1 MKKHDYLMP
10 DLKLEKKRT
19 AKKDNETHYRD
30 FQMSL
35 EATKLGQQKKY
46 YIRTYGCQA
55 NVRDGESISGILE
68 MMGFKHSDKPETAD
82 ILIFNTCAIR
92 RAAEDKVFSEIG
104 NLKYLKKEKPETIFA
119 LCGCM
124 AQEKAAVEELLKKH
138 PQMDL
143 IFGTHNL
150 HRLPSLLNEVMAD
163 KVQKVEVFSQEGEVV
178 ESLPVKRSMQAK
190 GFVNIMYGCDKFCT
204 YCIVPYTR
212 GKERSRREEDI
223 LKEVIELKNS
233 GRKEVVLLGQNV
245 NAYGKDLHLEDG
257 FTSLLRA
264 VSDTGIERIRFY
276 TSHPRDYSASLIDLM
291 AERKNIMPFLHLPVQ
306 SGSNDILRRMARGYT
321 VEHYISL
328 YDEMIKKVPNICFT
342 TDIIV
347 GFPGE
352 SDADFA
358 ATMKLVKHCQYDMAY
373 TFIYSPRVGT
383 PAASMHDDIPL
394 EVKKKRLQ
402 MLNEYLKNIA
412 NEKNKYF
419 QNKVVKVLCEG
430 MSKKNDRMY
439 AGYTEENKLVNF
451 SCSYNCLDQIVE
463 VKIKETHAY
472 TLQGIA
478 LEK

>member
-1 MKKHDYLMP
+1 MKKQDYLMP
-10 DLKLEKKRT
+10 DLAREKKRT
-19 AKKDNETHYRD
+19 SKKDNKTLYRD

-35 EATKLGQQKKY
+35 EATKLGERKKY
-46 YIRTYGCQA
+46 FIRTYGCQA

-68 MMGFKHSDKPETAD
+68 MMGFQVSETPEEAD
-82 ILIFNTCAIR
+82 VLIFNTCAIR

-104 NLKYLKKEKPETIFA
+104 NLKYLKKEKPDTIFA

-124 AQEKAAVEELLKKH
+124 AQEKAAVEELLQKH

-143 IFGTHNL
+143 VFGTHNL
-150 HRLPSLLNEVMAD
+150 HRLPSLLNEVMAE

-178 ESLPVKRSMQAK
+178 EALPVKRSMSAK

-212 GKERSRREEDI
+212 GKERSRRMEDI
-223 LKEVIELKNS
+223 LLEVKELIAS

-245 NAYGKDLHLEDG
+245 NAYGKDIHLEDG
-257 FTSLLRA
+257 FTTLLRA

-276 TSHPRDYSASLIDLM
+276 TSHPRDYSSSLIDLM
-291 AERKNIMPFLHLPVQ
+291 AERENIMPFLHLPVQ
-306 SGSNDILRRMARGYT
+306 SGSNAILRKMARGYT
-321 VEHYISL
+321 VEHYKDL
-328 YDEMIKKVPNICFT
+328 YDEMIQKIPNICFT

-352 SDADFA
+352 SDEDFE
-358 ATMKLVKHCQYDMAY
+358 ATMSLIEHCRYDMAY

-383 PAASMHDDIPL
+383 PAASMPDSISK
-394 EVKKKRLQ
+394 EVKKARLQ
-402 MLNEYLKNIA
+402 RLNDRLMEIA
-412 NEKNKYF
+412 NEKNQAYLGK
-419 QNKVVKVLCEG
+419 KVKVLCEG
-430 MSKKNDRMY
+430 LSKKNDHMY

-451 SCSYNCLDQIVE
+451 SCDYDCLDQIVE
-463 VKIKETHAY
+463 VEIIETHAY
-472 TLQGIA
+472 TLLGKA